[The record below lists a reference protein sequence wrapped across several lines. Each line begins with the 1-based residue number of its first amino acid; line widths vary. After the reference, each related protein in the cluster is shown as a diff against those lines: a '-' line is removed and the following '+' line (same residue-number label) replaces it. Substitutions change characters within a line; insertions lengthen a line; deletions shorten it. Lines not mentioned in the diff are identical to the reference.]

1 VSAATRAPSPVLTD
15 LAGPAAVTAG
25 VFTWATVAANTALGI
40 ATMPRPMVLAA
51 GLAWALLG
59 VLAVTR
65 RHPPGVV
72 GCVVVALSPTV
83 AALAAMAQT
92 SAVPLSSV
100 ALVQSASYLGALLAV
115 RGRIHAA
122 VVAAVTQAAVLVAWG
137 VATGRTMQVPP
148 VLVMPLLALVLG
160 VAWWRML
167 GRDVV
172 VVERE
177 THTQASMQVQRD
189 AAQLASARAAG
200 RLAEIAEL
208 AGPPLR
214 RLVRGDPVD
223 QDGQV
228 ELAAVEAAVRDLV
241 RARRLATEPLSGACT
256 RARRRAVRVV
266 LLDDGDPDGPALSA
280 DVLARMAGWVDGVAA
295 GVATIRV
302 LPPGREA
309 LATVLVE
316 DGTGVVRHEVGVPA
330 A

>member
-1 VSAATRAPSPVLTD
+1 VLTD

-25 VFTWATVAANTALGI
+25 VFSWATVAANAVLGI
-40 ATMPRPMVLAA
+40 ATMPRPAVLAA

-72 GCVVVALSPTV
+72 GSVVVASSPTV

-115 RGRIHAA
+115 RGRVRAA
-122 VVAAVTQAAVLVAWG
+122 VLAAVTQAAVLVVWG
-137 VATGRTMQVPP
+137 VATGRVAQVPR
-148 VLVMPLLALVLG
+148 VFVMPALALV
-160 VAWWRML
+160 VAIAWWRML
-167 GRDVV
+167 GRDAV

-200 RLAEIAEL
+200 RLAEIADL
-208 AGPPLR
+208 AGPQLR
-214 RLVRGDPVD
+214 RLAHGDPVT
-223 QDGQV
+223 QGGRV
-228 ELAAVEAAVRDLV
+228 ELVAVEAAVRDLV
-241 RARRLATEPLSGACT
+241 RARRLVAEPLSEACA

-266 LLDDGDPDGPALSA
+266 LLDDGDPDGPPLPP
-280 DVLARMAGWVDGVAA
+280 DVLDRMAGWVDGAA
-295 GVATIRV
+295 VGVVTIRV

-316 DGTGVVRHEVGVPA
+316 DGAGASRHEVGVPA
-330 A
+330 L